1 MIGDPDL
8 SVGSLN
14 DDDSEPPMV
23 CPVTG
28 SYCEGDLSHLCLD
41 YGCARQCGES
51 PHSESSDPPT
61 ILNIGRAKRRRN

>member
-14 DDDSEPPMV
+14 DDDSEPPMI

-41 YGCARQCGES
+41 YGCARAVGES
-51 PHSESSDPPT
+51 PHSEFEED
-61 ILNIGRAKRRRN
+61 LQW